1 MLIPLTAF
9 PVRPRMEKS
18 ESLCGYLR
26 RCYWEN
32 GHELPTKLS
41 EALGELYRGANP
53 NEAFGTI
60 SDAIPFLGPECLAK
74 WVTHRLDAISPEGK
88 RHKWLRFRYTPVR
101 YCPSCL
107 KGDGIHREPW
117 TWPLVSAC
125 ARHQCELLERCH
137 ACGQTLA
144 WWVIKPGWICIC
156 GAPLAGGPVLPAR
169 PWAVRLAGLFD
180 DALSSSETFES
191 FQKIQAIYDFL
202 GWAYVL
208 RRQLSRR
215 RSSAIGLARFT
226 QPNARVHM
234 VPDAW
239 EESLFMAG
247 GSLGQKRLQALLKW
261 SFREMPRSLS
271 LLQSDGPLLL
281 ALKALAK
288 LPRNQHTAP
297 LLDEADALRRQ
308 LCAGIESCP
317 DVYFH
322 PDLNKRDRQIRL
334 VAFARWWHELATR
347 ISQLATKDRLILQS
361 DPAFQC
367 CQSDLVIQILS
378 WIFEAAFAGQGV
390 ERYSVLIARWHV
402 PERLQQ
408 KIEPD
413 WVLNEVGNYLAGLRT
428 SELMFVLDLVR
439 QSERAMA
446 C

>member
-1 MLIPLTAF
+1 MLIPLSAF
-9 PVRPRMEKS
+9 PVRPRMAKG

-41 EALGELYRGANP
+41 EALGDLYRGDNP

-74 WVTHRLDAISPEGK
+74 WVTHRLDAISPEGR

-101 YCPSCL
+101 YCPTCL
-107 KGDGIHREPW
+107 KEDGIHREPW

-137 ACGQTLA
+137 ACGQSSA
-144 WWVIKPGWICIC
+144 WWVIEPGWICIC
-156 GAPLAGGPVLPAR
+156 GAPLADARVVPAL
-169 PWAVRLAGLFD
+169 PWAVRQAGLFD
-180 DALSSSETFES
+180 DALNASETFES
-191 FQKIQAIYDFL
+191 FQKIRAIYDFL

-247 GSLGQKRLQALLKW
+247 GSLGQKRLHALLKW
-261 SFREMPRSLS
+261 NFREMPRSI
-271 LLQSDGPLLL
+271 LLLDWDGPFLL
-281 ALKALAK
+281 AFKALSK
-288 LPRNQHTAP
+288 LPRNQHTAM

-308 LCAGIESCP
+308 YSAGIEPCP

-322 PDLNKRDRQIRL
+322 PDLSKRDRQIRL
-334 VAFARWWHELATR
+334 VALARWWHVLATR
-347 ISQLATKDRLILQS
+347 ISQLATKDRLTLQS
-361 DPAFQC
+361 DFAFQC

-378 WIFEAAFAGQGV
+378 RIFEAAFAGESV
-390 ERYSVLIARWHV
+390 ERYSALIARWHV
-402 PERLQQ
+402 PEALQRE
-408 KIEPD
+408 INPD
-413 WVLNEVGNYLAGLRT
+413 RVLNELGNYLAGLCS
-428 SELMFVLDLVR
+428 SELTFVLALMR
-439 QSERAMA
+439 QSERAIA

>member
-1 MLIPLTAF
+1 MLIPLSAF
-9 PVRPRMEKS
+9 PVRPRMAKS

-41 EALGELYRGANP
+41 EALGELYREGNS

-88 RHKWLRFRYTPVR
+88 RHKWLRFHYSPAR

-107 KGDGIHREPW
+107 KEDGIHREPW

-125 ARHQCELLERCH
+125 AHHQCELLERCH
-137 ACGQTLA
+137 ACGQSLA
-144 WWVIKPGWICIC
+144 WGVIKPGWICIC
-156 GAPLAGGPVLPAR
+156 GASLAEGPVLPPL

-180 DALSSSETFES
+180 DALSSSETVES

-234 VPDAW
+234 VPDSW

-247 GSLGQKRLQALLKW
+247 GSFGQKRLQALLKW

-288 LPRNQHTAP
+288 LPRNQHTA
-297 LLDEADALRRQ
+297 LLLNEADALRREH
-308 LCAGIESCP
+308 CAGIESCP

-322 PDLNKRDRQIRL
+322 PDLSKRDRQIRL
-334 VAFARWWHELATR
+334 VAFARWWHVLATR
-347 ISQLATKDRLILQS
+347 ISQLATKDRLTLQS
-361 DPAFQC
+361 DSTFQW
-367 CQSDLVIQILS
+367 CQSDLVAQILS
-378 WIFEAAFAGQGV
+378 WIFEAAFAGEGV
-390 ERYSVLIARWHV
+390 ERYSALIARWHV

-408 KIEPD
+408 KIEPGR
-413 WVLNEVGNYLAGLRT
+413 VLNEVGNYLAGLRT

-439 QSERAMA
+439 QSGRAMA